1 MKGRMKAIHMKNNFY
16 FQHDSN
22 ARNDEKILE
31 LRCEFGNEA
40 YAIYFMLLESMSET
54 SDGYLNRE
62 AIGGLSLGY
71 NIAKD
76 RLSAIID
83 KCIELNLFILEENL
97 FTSKRMQEHLEF
109 RQKLQ
114 NAGKKGA
121 KARWST
127 RQKNSHPISP
137 PNGEAYAKGKERKG
151 NNIYTSNEN
160 LIFSYFENL
169 EESNQKI
176 IDIAKE
182 FDIRPKDVIWCI
194 RDMLSR
200 SSDKNVE
207 IKNVKSKLNIW
218 INNAIRWHKV
228 ATLTSKEEEKK
239 PKYKDIDEF
248 YLKTEG
254 VKLV

>member
-1 MKGRMKAIHMKNNFY
+1 MKNNFY

-54 SDGYLNRE
+54 SNGYLNKE

-76 RLSAIID
+76 KLSAIID
-83 KCIELNLFILEENL
+83 KCIELNLFILEKNL

-114 NAGKKGA
+114 RAGKKGA

-127 RQKNSHPISP
+127 RQENSHPISHP
-137 PNGEAYAKGKERKG
+137 IGEAYAKGKERKG
-151 NNIYTSNEN
+151 NNKENSIKENKKSNKLRFPKEDE
-160 LIFSYFENL
+160 LSQADFEEVAKKYGVPISFVLN
-169 EESNQKI
+169 EWDSVVNYCYSKI
-176 IDIAKE
+176 KSMQILKE
-182 FDIRPKDVIWCI
+182 H
-194 RDMLSR
+194 L
-200 SSDKNVE
+200 
-207 IKNVKSKLNIW
+207 
-218 INNAIRWHKV
+218 
-228 ATLTSKEEEKK
+228 
-239 PKYKDIDEF
+239 
-248 YLKTEG
+248 
-254 VKLV
+254 

>member
-1 MKGRMKAIHMKNNFY
+1 MNMKNNFY

-54 SDGYLNRE
+54 SNGYLNKE

-76 RLSAIID
+76 KLSAIID
-83 KCIELNLFILEENL
+83 KCIELNLFILEKNL

-114 NAGKKGA
+114 RAGKKGA

-127 RQKNSHPISP
+127 RQENSHPISHP
-137 PNGEAYAKGKERKG
+137 IGEAYAKGKERKG
-151 NNIYTSNEN
+151 NNKENSIKENKKSNKLRFPKEDE
-160 LIFSYFENL
+160 LSQADFEEVAKKYGVPISFVLNEWDSVVNYCYSKNKKYADFKRAL
-169 EESNQKI
+169 MSFVKRDAIERLDNAKKTNYKTA
-176 IDIAKE
+176 IDASG
-182 FDIRPKDVIWCI
+182 
-194 RDMLSR
+194 L
-200 SSDKNVE
+200 
-207 IKNVKSKLNIW
+207 
-218 INNAIRWHKV
+218 
-228 ATLTSKEEEKK
+228 
-239 PKYKDIDEF
+239 
-248 YLKTEG
+248 
-254 VKLV
+254 

>member
-1 MKGRMKAIHMKNNFY
+1 MNMKNNFY

-54 SDGYLNRE
+54 SNGYLNKE

-76 RLSAIID
+76 KLSAIID
-83 KCIELNLFILEENL
+83 KCIELNLFILEKNL

-114 NAGKKGA
+114 RAGKKGA

-127 RQKNSHPISP
+127 RQENSHPISHP
-137 PNGEAYAKGKERKG
+137 IGEAYAKGKERKG
-151 NNIYTSNEN
+151 NNKENSVKENKKSNKLRFPKEDE
-160 LIFSYFENL
+160 LSQADFE
-169 EESNQKI
+169 EV
-176 IDIAKE
+176 AKKYGVPIS
-182 FDIRPKDVIWCI
+182 FV
-194 RDMLSR
+194 
-200 SSDKNVE
+200 
-207 IKNVKSKLNIW
+207 LNEW
-218 INNAIRWHKV
+218 DSVVN
-228 ATLTSKEEEKK
+228 
-239 PKYKDIDEF
+239 Y
-248 YLKTEG
+248 
-254 VKLV
+254 